1 MGRICFLIGHGI
13 TEDGRYNPGAVNG
26 NYHEF
31 KIAREIGR
39 YAREYYNNNYS
50 EKADLMNYE
59 GNLTLEQRIRKCQ
72 DDTYDFIAELHLNA
86 GGGTGVEC
94 YYKNGN
100 AKGREYADAI
110 CDNIAAALGIPQ
122 RKNWTDEDG
131 GDKVKLAADGSDYF
145 GIIRRTKPTAVLIE
159 TVFIDTKADLDKVKT
174 AAGQKKCGEA
184 IAKAVASVRGLKKK
198 ATTDANKT
206 TATTAKKELYRV
218 RKSWKNAASQTGAFS
233 ALENAIAQ
241 AKANRLNVYDSE
253 GKEVYTYKAP
263 EAKAKFAKG
272 DKVKV
277 KKAVTYDGKS
287 FVAYYN
293 TYTVLDVEGDRVV
306 IGIGNTVTAALK
318 DTNLIKV
325 TGKAVAEGCRV
336 KVRKGARDYNGS
348 SVAAFVYNNVYR
360 VDELD
365 GNRAVLDAKGICTP
379 FHVDNLIVQ

>member
-13 TEDGRYNPGAVNG
+13 NDNGSYNPGAVNG

-31 KIAREIGR
+31 KIAKEIGR
-39 YAREYYNNNYS
+39 YAREYYNKNYS

-72 DDTYDFIAELHLNA
+72 DDTYDFIAEIHLNA

-110 CDNIAAALGIPQ
+110 CDSISAELGVPQ

-131 GDKVKLAADGSDYF
+131 GDKVKLTEDGSDYF

-184 IAKAVASVRGLKKK
+184 IAKAVASVRGLKKN
-198 ATTDANKT
+198 TTASAAANKT
-206 TATTAKKELYRV
+206 TTATKQLYRV

-233 ALENAIAQ
+233 KLDNAIAQ
-241 AKANRLNVYDSE
+241 AKKDKLNVYDSN
-253 GKEVYTYKAP
+253 GKAVYTYKAT
-263 EAKAKFAKG
+263 
-272 DKVKV
+272 
-277 KKAVTYDGKS
+277 KKAVTVGCK
-287 FVAYYN
+287 
-293 TYTVLDVEGDRVV
+293 
-306 IGIGNTVTAALK
+306 
-318 DTNLIKV
+318 IKI
-325 TGKAVAEGCRV
+325 K
-336 KVRKGARDYNGS
+336 KGAKSYEGS
-348 SVAAFVYNNVYR
+348 TMDSWVYDKVFR
-360 VDELD
+360 VDELN
-365 GNRAVLDAKGICTP
+365 GKRAVLDKKGICTA
-379 FHVDNLIVQ
+379 FHIDNLIVQ